1 MKQQPTFMHCTE
13 QMRKEKA
20 IHTRC
25 FVVLKTT
32 HLSLEQFA
40 NAVMTSELQA
50 RQSIQAALFYSAVHK
65 TVRDMNHAPRSKTRR
80 NARPVN
86 QCCTVIMPGM
96 RNTLMAANEK
106 EMRRTRM

>member
-1 MKQQPTFMHCTE
+1 MRCVE

-40 NAVMTSELQA
+40 NVVMTSELQA
-50 RQSIQAALFYSAVHK
+50 RQSTQAALLYSAVHK
-65 TVRDMNHAPRSKTRR
+65 TVRETSHVPRSKTRR

-86 QCCTVIMPGM
+86 QYCTVIMPGM
-96 RNTLMAANEK
+96 RNTLMVANEK
-106 EMRRTRM
+106 ETRRTRM